1 VKVLL
6 GIDGTEDS
14 LRALPRMID
23 RAAAAGDDLTIA
35 ILDHSG
41 TDHDPDDL
49 YRRASEELEESTIDA
64 PIRRVSGDPGSR
76 LVEIAEEEG
85 FDAIALGGGHR
96 SPMGKITLG
105 GVTEFVILN
114 ATVSVILVR

>member
-1 VKVLL
+1 MKVLL

-14 LRALPRMID
+14 LQALPRMVD
-23 RAAAAGDDLTIA
+23 RAADAGDNLTIA
-35 ILDHSG
+35 ILDHPG
-41 TDHDPDDL
+41 NDRNPHEL
-49 YRRASEELEESTIDA
+49 YRRVSEELTDSPIDA

-76 LVEIAEEEG
+76 LVEIAETEE
-85 FDAIALGGGHR
+85 FDVIALGGGHR

-114 ATVSVILVR
+114 ASVSVMLVR

>member
-1 VKVLL
+1 MKVLL
-6 GIDGTEDS
+6 GIDGSEDS

-23 RAAAAGDDLTIA
+23 RAAEAGDDLTIA
-35 ILDHSG
+35 ILGHAGNDRN
-41 TDHDPDDL
+41 PDEL
-49 YRRASEELEESTIDA
+49 YRRVSENLTDSPIDA

-76 LVEIAEEEG
+76 LVDIAEAEE

-114 ATVSVILVR
+114 ATVSVLLLR

>member
-1 VKVLL
+1 MKVLL

-14 LRALPRMID
+14 LHALPRMID
-23 RAAAAGDDLTIA
+23 RAADAGDDLTIA
-35 ILDHSG
+35 ILDHPG
-41 TDHDPDDL
+41 NDRDPDDL
-49 YRRASEELEESTIDA
+49 YRRASEELMDSPIDA

-76 LVEIAEEEG
+76 LAEIAETEG

-96 SPMGKITLG
+96 SPMGKVTLG

-114 ATVSVILVR
+114 ATVSVLLVR

>member
-1 VKVLL
+1 MKVLL

-14 LRALPRMID
+14 LRALPRTIE
-23 RAAAAGDDLTIA
+23 RAAAADDDLTIA

-41 TDHDPDDL
+41 IDRDPDEL
-49 YRRASEELEESTIDA
+49 YRRASEELEGAPIDA

-76 LVEIAEEEG
+76 LVDIAEAEG
-85 FDAIALGGGHR
+85 FDRIALGGGHR

-114 ATVSVILVR
+114 ATVSVLLVR

>member
-1 VKVLL
+1 MKVLL

-14 LRALPRMID
+14 LRALPRTIE
-23 RAAAAGDDLTIA
+23 RTAEAGDDLTIA

-41 TDHDPDDL
+41 NDRDPDEL
-49 YRRASEELEESTIDA
+49 YRRASEALEESPIDA

-76 LVEIAEEEG
+76 LVDIAEEEA

-114 ATVSVILVR
+114 APSSVILVR

>member
-1 VKVLL
+1 MRVLL

-14 LRALPRMID
+14 LRALPRTIE
-23 RAAAAGDDLTIA
+23 RAGQAGDELTIA
-35 ILDHSG
+35 ILENPESDL
-41 TDHDPDDL
+41 DPESL
-49 YRRASEELEESTIDA
+49 YRRARERIAESDIEA

-76 LVEIAEEEG
+76 LVEIAEREE

-96 SPMGKITLG
+96 TPMGKITLG

-114 ATVSVILVR
+114 ASVSVILVR

>member
-1 VKVLL
+1 MRVLL

-14 LRALPRMID
+14 LRALPRTVE
-23 RAAAAGDDLTIA
+23 RTAEAGDELTVA
-35 ILDHSG
+35 ILDSPESEA
-41 TDHDPDDL
+41 DPEEL
-49 YRRASEELEESTIDA
+49 YRQVREEIAESAIEA

-76 LVEIAEEEG
+76 LVEIAETED

-105 GVTEFVILN
+105 SVTEFVVLN

>member
-1 VKVLL
+1 MKVLL

-14 LRALPRMID
+14 LRALPRTIE
-23 RAAAAGDDLTIA
+23 RTAAAGDDLTIA
-35 ILDHSG
+35 ILDHPGS
-41 TDHDPDDL
+41 DRDPEEL
-49 YRRASEELEESTIDA
+49 YRRAREELAESTIEA
-64 PIRRVSGDPGSR
+64 PIRRISGDPGSR
-76 LVEIAEEEG
+76 LVEIAETEE

>member
-1 VKVLL
+1 MKLLL
-6 GIDGTEDS
+6 GIDGSEDS
-14 LRALPRMID
+14 LRALPRTID
-23 RAAAAGDDLTIA
+23 RATEAGDDLTIA
-35 ILDHSG
+35 ILDHPG
-41 TDHDPDDL
+41 NDRDPDEL
-49 YRRASEELEESTIDA
+49 YRQASEALMDSAIEA

-76 LVEIAEEEG
+76 LVEISESEG

-114 ATVSVILVR
+114 STVSVLLVR

>member
-1 VKVLL
+1 MRVLL

-14 LRALPRMID
+14 LRALPRTVE
-23 RAAAAGDDLTIA
+23 RTAEAGDELTVA
-35 ILDHSG
+35 ILDSPESEA
-41 TDHDPDDL
+41 DPEEL
-49 YRRASEELEESTIDA
+49 YRQVREEIAESAIEA

-76 LVEIAEEEG
+76 LVEIAETED

-96 SPMGKITLG
+96 TPMGKITLG
-105 GVTEFVILN
+105 GVTEFVVLN